1 MIVDQR
7 VKDIQGQ
14 EVSLSDYRGRALL
27 IVNVASEC
35 GYTKQYAP
43 LQELYERYHE
53 RGFEVLGF
61 PCNDFGAQEPA
72 DEAAIAQFCESRFG
86 VTFPLFAKVQITS
99 EPKSPLY
106 EALQHDTPEGISG
119 PVRWNFTKFLVSP
132 SGHVVARFEPN
143 VSPLD
148 APLIE
153 ALEAQ
158 LSS

>member
-7 VKDIQGQ
+7 VNNIQGQ
-14 EVSLSDYRGRALL
+14 EVNLSDYRGRALL

-61 PCNDFGAQEPA
+61 PCNDFGAQEPG

-86 VTFPLFAKVQITS
+86 VTFPLFEKVNITS
-99 EPKSPLY
+99 DPTSPLY
-106 EALQHDTPEGISG
+106 EALQNESPEGISG

-132 SGHVVARFEPN
+132 EGKVVARFEPN
-143 VSPLD
+143 VAPLD

-158 LSS
+158 L